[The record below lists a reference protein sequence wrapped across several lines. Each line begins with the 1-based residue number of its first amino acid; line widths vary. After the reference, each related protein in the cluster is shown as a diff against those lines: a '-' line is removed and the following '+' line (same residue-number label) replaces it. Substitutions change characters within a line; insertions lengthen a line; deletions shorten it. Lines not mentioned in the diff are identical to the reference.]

1 MKFLN
6 KLLIF
11 ITLNIVVFSI
21 LWGIIGIAHWTL
33 NTDLWCPFYRFLLGV
48 LGLTFLVFS
57 LINIFCYPNLGTFK
71 HLKE

>member
-21 LWGIIGIAHWTL
+21 LWGIIGIAYWTL
-33 NTDLWCPFYRFLLGV
+33 NTDLWHPFYRILLGV
-48 LGLTFLVFS
+48 LGLTFLIIS
-57 LINIFCYPNLGTFK
+57 LVNIFCYPNLGTFK